1 MSRRHTTQSQIFLY
15 LDDELH
21 GRELSDFEQHLEDCL
36 ECRSQCHQERSIV
49 ESVRAAR
56 PMYTASPEL
65 RDRIADLLEQ
75 APEPYVAP
83 SPLRDRVRQILGFD
97 QRPTASRPAASRPA
111 APRLDAPRL
120 DAPRLAFSKALAW
133 ASVMAAVLFAGFWI
147 LQPRPAPPIPSE
159 FAMMAVDTH
168 TRRIRNQLP
177 LEIETASPA
186 EISDW
191 FSGKVPFSMKLPTYQ
206 ENSGQEKL
214 YHLEGARLVG
224 FKNDYAAF
232 VAYRMRNR
240 PITLVVTSNR
250 VAMPSGGEE
259 IPSKGLKFHYDA
271 INGLKV
277 ITWADRGLTYALV
290 SDLEERGQ
298 QSCIVCHQ
306 GARDRDFIVGSS
318 AFSLPRSR
326 TAAANAALRRL
337 EIGMRAPQPSAA
349 TSASDWFLVNSRT
362 PARRTRALRLARM
375 KPCLRRRSSNN

>member
-1 MSRRHTTQSQIFLY
+1 VKEENAKFMSRCETIRSQMFFY

-21 GRELSDFEQHLEDCL
+21 GRELSDFERHLEDCL
-36 ECRSQCHQERSIV
+36 ECRSLCHQERCII

-56 PMYTASPEL
+56 PMYMASPEL

-75 APEPYVAP
+75 APEPYVAS
-83 SPLRDRVRQILGFD
+83 SPLRDRVQQILGFD
-97 QRPTASRPAASRPA
+97 QRTA
-111 APRLDAPRL
+111 APRFAFPRML
-120 DAPRLAFSKALAW
+120 SWAFVL
-133 ASVMAAVLFAGFWI
+133 AAVLFAGFWI
-147 LQPRPAPPIPSE
+147 LRPRPATPTPSE

-168 TRRIRNQLP
+168 SRRIRNQLP

-191 FSGKVPFSMKLPTYQ
+191 FSGKVPFSLKLPTYQ

-298 QSCIVCHQ
+298 QSCIVCHE
-306 GARDRDFIVGSS
+306 GAKDRDFTENFKLGRT
-318 AFSLPRSR
+318 SL
-326 TAAANAALRRL
+326 
-337 EIGMRAPQPSAA
+337 
-349 TSASDWFLVNSRT
+349 
-362 PARRTRALRLARM
+362 
-375 KPCLRRRSSNN
+375 

>member
-1 MSRRHTTQSQIFLY
+1 MFFY

-21 GRELSDFEQHLEDCL
+21 DHELSDFEQHLVGCPD
-36 ECRSQCHQERSIV
+36 CRSLCEQERCII

-56 PMYTASPEL
+56 PLYTAPPEL
-65 RDRIADLLEQ
+65 RNRIAGLLEH
-75 APEPYVAP
+75 APEPYVAS
-83 SPLRDRVRQILGFD
+83 SPLRDRVRQIVGFD
-97 QRPTASRPAASRPA
+97 QRAA
-111 APRLDAPRL
+111 APRFTFPRM
-120 DAPRLAFSKALAW
+120 LAW
-133 ASVMAAVLFAGFWI
+133 ASVIAMFLFGGYWM
-147 LQPRPAPPIPSE
+147 LQPRQATPSPSE
-159 FAMMAVDTH
+159 FALMAVDTH
-168 TRRIRNQLP
+168 SRRIRNQLP
-177 LEIETASPA
+177 LEIETVSPA

-191 FSGKVPFSMKLPTYQ
+191 FSGKVPFSLKLPTYQ

-298 QSCIVCHQ
+298 QSCIVCHE
-306 GARDRDFIVGSS
+306 GTRDRDFIED
-318 AFSLPRSR
+318 LKP
-326 TAAANAALRRL
+326 
-337 EIGMRAPQPSAA
+337 
-349 TSASDWFLVNSRT
+349 
-362 PARRTRALRLARM
+362 RRTSL
-375 KPCLRRRSSNN
+375 

>member
-21 GRELSDFEQHLEDCL
+21 DRELADFEQHLEDCL
-36 ECRSQCHQERSIV
+36 ECRSLVEQERCII
-49 ESVRAAR
+49 ESVRASR
-56 PMYTASPEL
+56 PLYTASPEL
-65 RDRIADLLEQ
+65 RDRMADLLDQ
-75 APEPYVAP
+75 AAEPYVAS
-83 SPLRDRVRQILGFD
+83 SPLRDRVQQILGFD
-97 QRPTASRPAASRPA
+97 HGAA
-111 APRLDAPRL
+111 
-120 DAPRLAFSKALAW
+120 APRLAFPRMLALA
-133 ASVMAAVLFAGFWI
+133 SLLAAVLFAGFWI
-147 LQPRPAPPIPSE
+147 LQPRTAAPTPSE

-168 TRRIRNQLP
+168 SRRIRNQLP
-177 LEIETASPA
+177 LEIETGSPA

-191 FSGKVPFSMKLPTYQ
+191 FSGKVPFSLELPTYQ
-206 ENSGQEKL
+206 ESSGQEKL

-306 GARDRDFIVGSS
+306 GAKDRDFIE
-318 AFSLPRSR
+318 SLKLGR
-326 TAAANAALRRL
+326 TSL
-337 EIGMRAPQPSAA
+337 
-349 TSASDWFLVNSRT
+349 
-362 PARRTRALRLARM
+362 
-375 KPCLRRRSSNN
+375 

>member
-1 MSRRHTTQSQIFLY
+1 MFFY

-36 ECRSQCHQERSIV
+36 ECRSLCDRERSLL
-49 ESVRAAR
+49 ESVRDAR
-56 PMYTASPEL
+56 PLYPATPEL
-65 RDRIADLLEQ
+65 RDRVAALLEQ
-75 APEPYVAP
+75 SPEPYVAP
-83 SPLRDRVRQILGFD
+83 NPLRDRVRQILGSD
-97 QRPTASRPAASRPA
+97 QRTAPPFFTF
-111 APRLDAPRL
+111 PKIL
-120 DAPRLAFSKALAW
+120 ALAC
-133 ASVMAAVLFAGFWI
+133 VLIAALFAGFW
-147 LQPRPAPPIPSE
+147 LLRPRPATPTPSE

-168 TRRIRNQLP
+168 SRRIRNQLP
-177 LEIETASPA
+177 LEIATASPA

-191 FSGKVPFSMKLPTYQ
+191 FSGKVPFSLKLPTYQ
-206 ENSGQEKL
+206 ETSGQDKL
-214 YHLEGARLVG
+214 YELEGARLVG

-298 QSCIVCHQ
+298 QSCIVCHE
-306 GARDRDFIVGSS
+306 GTKDRDFIENFKLG
-318 AFSLPRSR
+318 RK
-326 TAAANAALRRL
+326 RL
-337 EIGMRAPQPSAA
+337 
-349 TSASDWFLVNSRT
+349 
-362 PARRTRALRLARM
+362 
-375 KPCLRRRSSNN
+375 

>member
-1 MSRRHTTQSQIFLY
+1 MFFY

-36 ECRSQCHQERSIV
+36 ECRRSCHQERCIF

-56 PMYTASPEL
+56 PLYTASPEL
-65 RDRIADLLEQ
+65 RDRIADILEQ
-75 APEPYVAP
+75 TPEPYVAP
-83 SPLRDRVRQILGFD
+83 SPLRDRVQQILGFD
-97 QRPTASRPAASRPA
+97 QRPAAQRPSATRSA
-111 APRLDAPRL
+111 
-120 DAPRLAFSKALAW
+120 APRLAFPRMLALAC
-133 ASVMAAVLFAGFWI
+133 VLAAVLFAGFWI
-147 LQPRPAPPIPSE
+147 LRPRPAMPTPSE
-159 FAMMAVDTH
+159 FAIMAVDTH
-168 TRRIRNQLP
+168 SRRIRNQLP

-191 FSGKVPFSMKLPTYQ
+191 FSGKVPFSLKLPTYQ

-277 ITWADRGLTYALV
+277 ITWTDRGLTYALV

-298 QSCIVCHQ
+298 QSCIVCHE
-306 GARDRDFIVGSS
+306 GTKDRDFIENLKLGRK
-318 AFSLPRSR
+318 SL
-326 TAAANAALRRL
+326 
-337 EIGMRAPQPSAA
+337 
-349 TSASDWFLVNSRT
+349 
-362 PARRTRALRLARM
+362 
-375 KPCLRRRSSNN
+375 